1 MYFKFSMNNTIFF
14 LAGFFSIVSAF
25 YLSLF
30 GLNIR
35 IYETGFYL
43 LFLLTIIT
51 LFTKANIRKNY
62 GFSLVAII
70 VIYYFINI
78 LQLNNTNDIYEIF
91 GYKYF
96 INKMFFL
103 IVYAIAF
110 VLFREKLLVLF
121 MLGLV
126 YISFLNSALIW
137 TEYLS
142 LLNGTFVSYDFLPSI
157 VSVDIKKEGII
168 NQGLIRPSGLT
179 VDPNYAAAYLGLSVV
194 FLEKYKV
201 LKNNFFIF
209 LLQIFFLS
217 TILLVFSRTA
227 MLALILSFLFSVTS
241 FVLYRKKLLLKEIV
255 FIMLILIGV
264 VLSILIVD
272 FPDLYENVLTR
283 LFLEDSSGS
292 TRLMYLEYYFSI
304 SNIFHI
310 LFGNGSGASGY
321 ILSGEFNSSDF
332 VWSPESIYITLL
344 IEQGLIFLVLFFLM
358 SLIVLYKLFKKD
370 YIYSLLFVYLL
381 SIGLTYNYL
390 GDRIYL
396 FIYVMLLMFA
406 FQKGGRIEKS
416 VN

>member
-217 TILLVFSRTA
+217 TILLIFSRTA

-255 FIMLILIGV
+255 FMMLILIGI
-264 VLSILIVD
+264 VLSILIAD
-272 FPDLYENVLTR
+272 FPDLYENILTR